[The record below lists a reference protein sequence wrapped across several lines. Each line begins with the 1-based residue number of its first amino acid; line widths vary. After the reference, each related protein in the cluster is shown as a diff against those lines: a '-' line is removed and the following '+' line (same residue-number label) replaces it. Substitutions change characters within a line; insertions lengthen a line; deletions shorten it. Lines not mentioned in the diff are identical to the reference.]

1 VDALGKRVYEF
12 AKEQN
17 VTSKQVI
24 TQLEKMNKPVKNH
37 MAVLDEESVKQL
49 DRGFNPEKY
58 RSADKQEKPAAT
70 KPAETKS
77 AESKPADAKPA
88 AKQEAPKARPQASG
102 GQSNQAGNRG
112 GNRFGNNRND
122 NRNKKRGGKFKGKP
136 AKAAVPL
143 EADPN
148 SKTSQRKAA
157 RLAQESEMGN
167 VIKYDDVLSVSD
179 LAAKMDKKPNEII
192 MKLMGLG
199 VMATINQTLDDE
211 TIELLATE
219 FGYEVEKEVLIDET
233 DFEEVEIDFS
243 EYELVERPAVVTIMG
258 HVDHGKTTLLDS
270 IRNTK
275 VVAGEAGGI
284 TQHIGAYQV
293 EVNDKKITFLDTPG
307 HAAFTTM
314 RARGAEVTDIAII
327 VVAADDGVMPQTEE
341 AISHAKA
348 ANVPIIVAVNKMDK
362 EGANPDRVKQELTE
376 FGLVPEEWGGE
387 TIFVPISALK
397 DEGIDELLEMIL
409 LVSEVEEYKSTPEM
423 PARGSVI
430 EAKLDKGRGPVAT
443 LLVQHG
449 TLRIGD
455 SIVVGSTFGR
465 VRAMVNDIGRRVKE
479 VGPSTP
485 IEITGLNDVPQAG
498 DQFIVFEDEK
508 KARAIGEKRYQRY
521 LESQRRE
528 SAKVSLDDLFSRIQE
543 GEVKDLNVIIKAD
556 VQGSAEALAGSL
568 RKIDVA
574 GVKINIVHQGVGAIT
589 EGDVILASAANAI
602 IIGFNVRPDGNARS
616 MAEQEHVEMRL
627 HRIIY
632 NAIDEIESAMKGML
646 DPEFVEEIT
655 GQVEVRD
662 VFKVSKVGTIAGCYV
677 TEGKISRDAGV
688 RIIRNGI
695 VVYEG
700 KLDTLRRFKDDVKE
714 VATGYE
720 CGIKVEK
727 FDDIKVEDV
736 IEAFIM
742 KEVERK

>member
-1 VDALGKRVYEF
+1 MDALGKRVYEF

-24 TQLEKMNKPVKNH
+24 TQLEKLNKPVKNH

-49 DRGFNPEKY
+49 DRIFNPEKY
-58 RSADKQEKPAAT
+58 RAAEQKVAPKAATEQPKEQPKQEK
-70 KPAETKS
+70 K
-77 AESKPADAKPA
+77 
-88 AKQEAPKARPQASG
+88 EAPKTRQAAPQG
-102 GQSNQAGNRG
+102 NQSNRG
-112 GNRFGNNRND
+112 GSNRFGGNNRND
-122 NRNKKRGGKFKGKP
+122 NRNKKRGKGKGKP
-136 AKAAVPL
+136 AKAAIPQ

-157 RLAQESEMGN
+157 RLAQEAEMGN
-167 VIKYDDVLSVSD
+167 VIKYEDVLSVSD
-179 LAAKMDKKPNEII
+179 LASKMNKKPNEII

-211 TIELLATE
+211 TIELLASE
-219 FGYEVEKEVLIDET
+219 FGFEVEKEVVVDEI
-233 DFEEVEIDFS
+233 DFETVEVDFS
-243 EYELVERPAVVTIMG
+243 EYDLEERPAVVTIMG

-293 EVNDKKITFLDTPG
+293 QVNDKKITFLDTPG

-376 FGLVPEEWGGE
+376 FGLIPEEWGGE
-387 TIFVPISALK
+387 TIFVPISALQG
-397 DEGIDELLEMIL
+397 EGIDELLEMIL
-409 LVSEVEEYKSTPEM
+409 LVSEVEEYKSTPDM
-423 PARGSVI
+423 PARGTVI

-568 RKIDVA
+568 RKIDVE
-574 GVKINIVHQGVGAIT
+574 GVKVNIVHQGVGAIT

-616 MAEQEHVEMRL
+616 MAEQENVEMRL

-632 NAIDEIESAMKGML
+632 NAIEEIESAMKGML

-688 RIIRNGI
+688 RVIRNGI

-736 IEAFIM
+736 IEAFVM

>member
-1 VDALGKRVYEF
+1 MGKRVYEF

-24 TQLEKMNKPVKNH
+24 TQLEKINKPVKNH

-49 DRGFNPEKY
+49 DRIFNPEKY
-58 RSADKQEKPAAT
+58 RNADKQ
-70 KPAETKS
+70 AE
-77 AESKPADAKPA
+77 
-88 AKQEAPKARPQASG
+88 AKQEQTTEVKKEAPKARPQASTPQGQGNQG
-102 GQSNQAGNRG
+102 GRG
-112 GNRFGNNRND
+112 GNRFGGNNRND
-122 NRNKKRGGKFKGKP
+122 NRNKKRGKGKGKP
-136 AKAAVPL
+136 AKAAIPQ

-157 RLAQESEMGN
+157 RLAQEAEMGN
-167 VIKYDDVLSVSD
+167 VIKYEDVLSVSD
-179 LAAKMDKKPNEII
+179 LASKMNKKPNEII

-211 TIELLATE
+211 TVELLASE
-219 FGYEVEKEVLIDET
+219 FGFEVEKEVVVDEI
-233 DFEEVEIDFS
+233 DFETVEIDFS
-243 EYELVERPAVVTIMG
+243 QYDLEERPAVVTIMG

-293 EVNDKKITFLDTPG
+293 AVNDKKITFLDTPG

-376 FGLVPEEWGGE
+376 FGLIPEEWGGE
-387 TIFVPISALK
+387 TIFVPISALQG
-397 DEGIDELLEMIL
+397 EGIDELLEMIL
-409 LVSEVEEYKSTPEM
+409 LVSEVEEYKSTPDM
-423 PARGSVI
+423 PARGTVI

-568 RKIDVA
+568 RKIDVE
-574 GVKINIVHQGVGAIT
+574 GVKVNIVHQGVGAIT

-616 MAEQEHVEMRL
+616 MAEQENVEMRL

-632 NAIDEIESAMKGML
+632 NAIEEIESAMKGML

-688 RIIRNGI
+688 RVIRNGI

-736 IEAFIM
+736 IEAFVM